1 MGSLLASM
9 TEEEI
14 ARKYNNLV
22 KRGKCL
28 PLDSPEADST
38 EADSTEA
45 ATTVRRDVTP
55 IAKPP
60 VGQRSAR
67 SRRFI
72 VNQNLD
78 VGKAT
83 KGPKQWN
90 PDEDDALIDVVKQYK
105 FEYMTVT
112 EVFHD
117 VKANM
122 DEKHLLYPR
131 TEEALSM
138 RYRKLLNEGKCPA
151 LRNSKVRPGF
161 VSVGRNGAD
170 SSMKMSAAA
179 GNGKKSGRGPNNEPA
194 GNEKKTLRGPSNQD
208 HARLFGPFGSNGNG
222 TSMKKTDAAGNGKK
236 SGRGPNNWSGLGN
249 NEAFGSHGD
258 IPSKNNSGAAGNRK
272 KTGSGFNNNEP
283 EPDLAGA
290 VDVVLY
296 YVAKKLAVLL
306 RNFP

>member
-1 MGSLLASM
+1 MSGKFSSKKPAVIDEDALYYLEGVNVINSGKPWTQDDEAALVYAVDECRLQNTPADQVFKRLKLDVPMGSLLASM

-112 EVFHD
+112 EVFYGD
-117 VKANM
+117 GDK
-122 DEKHLLYPR
+122 DCYPR
-131 TEEALSM
+131 GYGDE
-138 RYRKLLNEGKCPA
+138 YGYFFKLRVWG
-151 LRNSKVRPGF
+151 
-161 VSVGRNGAD
+161 
-170 SSMKMSAAA
+170 
-179 GNGKKSGRGPNNEPA
+179 
-194 GNEKKTLRGPSNQD
+194 
-208 HARLFGPFGSNGNG
+208 
-222 TSMKKTDAAGNGKK
+222 
-236 SGRGPNNWSGLGN
+236 WGL
-249 NEAFGSHGD
+249 
-258 IPSKNNSGAAGNRK
+258 
-272 KTGSGFNNNEP
+272 
-283 EPDLAGA
+283 
-290 VDVVLY
+290 
-296 YVAKKLAVLL
+296 
-306 RNFP
+306 